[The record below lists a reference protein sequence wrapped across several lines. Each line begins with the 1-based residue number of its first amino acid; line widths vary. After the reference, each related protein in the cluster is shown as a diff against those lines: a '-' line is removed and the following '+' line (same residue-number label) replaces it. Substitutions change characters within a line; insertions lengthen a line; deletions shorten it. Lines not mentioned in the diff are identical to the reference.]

1 LIELEVSTNFVEMGK
16 EKFLFSFFHDI
27 TKRKR
32 EERARQEREAELEI
46 KSKNLEEANTA
57 LKVLLK
63 RRDEDKRELEEKVL
77 FNVKELIHP
86 FIEKLKA
93 SSLDA
98 SQTAYVNILESNL
111 DDIIAPFSRR
121 LSSGYLGLT
130 PTEIQVANLV
140 RQGRT
145 TKEIAALLNLSK
157 ETIDSHRKNIRKKIG
172 IKNKKANL
180 RTHLMAME

>member
-1 LIELEVSTNFVEMGK
+1 M
-16 EKFLFSFFHDI
+16 
-27 TKRKR
+27 
-32 EERARQEREAELEI
+32 
-46 KSKNLEEANTA
+46 
-57 LKVLLK
+57 
-63 RRDEDKRELEEKVL
+63 
-77 FNVKELIHP
+77 IHP
-86 FIEKLKA
+86 FIEKLKS

-140 RQGRT
+140 RQGKS
-145 TKEIAALLNLSK
+145 TKEIAAVLNLSK